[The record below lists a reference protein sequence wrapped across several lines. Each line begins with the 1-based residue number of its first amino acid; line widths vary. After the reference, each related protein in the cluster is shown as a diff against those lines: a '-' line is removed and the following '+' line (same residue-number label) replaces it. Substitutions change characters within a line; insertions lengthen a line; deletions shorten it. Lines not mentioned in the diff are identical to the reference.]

1 MLVFILAVPA
11 DPDLVTDGTH
21 RIFYSAEILCPSAQ
35 DALSTSH
42 NNTNSMYLLA
52 SHKAIKS

>member
-11 DPDLVTDGTH
+11 DPDLTDGTH